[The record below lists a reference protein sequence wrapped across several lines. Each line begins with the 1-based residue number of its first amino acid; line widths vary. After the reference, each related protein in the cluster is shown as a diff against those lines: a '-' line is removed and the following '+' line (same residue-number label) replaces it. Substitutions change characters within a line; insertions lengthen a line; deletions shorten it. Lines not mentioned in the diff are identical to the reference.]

1 MQELLELLKDGKSR
15 SITMLA
21 SELNMS
27 EAQVQRDI
35 EFLERTGVIRRIE
48 FSMCGSC
55 SGCSGGS
62 SDAGADGKPRTCP
75 GCTPEGGFKNM
86 GIMWEIIG

>member
-55 SGCSGGS
+55 SGCSGG
-62 SDAGADGKPRTCP
+62 DGPKTCP

-86 GIMWEIIG
+86 GVMWEIID

>member
-1 MQELLELLKDGKSR
+1 MQELLNLLKDGKSR
-15 SITMLA
+15 STAMLA
-21 SELNMS
+21 AQLNMS

-35 EFLERTGVIRRIE
+35 EFLERSGVIRRIE

-55 SGCSGGS
+55 SGCSGG
-62 SDAGADGKPRTCP
+62 DGSKTCP

-86 GIMWEIIG
+86 GVMWEIVG